1 MLGVD
6 QLNIGTTGIVVA
18 AFVFVSSALA
28 ASTRVPSAAGSGAP
42 PTPVAAGPGV
52 VVVNEF
58 VPGAYVELRN
68 ASKSTVD
75 ITGFGLWLCD
85 AGSAA
90 TEVRVA
96 FGQTLSPS
104 GFYVVASS
112 SFTGSPVDQVYWD
125 VLPSGGAMLLDPDH
139 GWADGVAVGAGS
151 PCGEGPPAPECGQA
165 ATARDAG
172 SVDSGS
178 NAADFACR
186 TRSLGEP
193 NP

>member
-6 QLNIGTTGIVVA
+6 QLNIGTAGIVVA
-18 AFVFVSSALA
+18 AFAWVSSALT
-28 ASTRVPSAAGSGAP
+28 ASPWSPSVAGSGVP

-58 VPGAYVELRN
+58 VPGAYVELHN
-68 ASKSTVD
+68 TSKSTVD
-75 ITGFGLWLCD
+75 VSGFGLWLCD

-90 TEVRVA
+90 TEVRIA
-96 FGQTLSPS
+96 FGQTLSPG

-112 SFTGSPVDQVYWD
+112 SFTGAPVDQIYWD
-125 VLPSGGAMLLDPDH
+125 VLPGDGAMLLDPDH
-139 GWADGVAVGAGS
+139 GWADGVAVAAGS
-151 PCGEGPPAPECGQA
+151 PCGEEAPAPECGQGS
-165 ATARDAG
+165 TARDAV
-172 SVDSGS
+172 SADSGS

-186 TRSLGEP
+186 ARSPGEP